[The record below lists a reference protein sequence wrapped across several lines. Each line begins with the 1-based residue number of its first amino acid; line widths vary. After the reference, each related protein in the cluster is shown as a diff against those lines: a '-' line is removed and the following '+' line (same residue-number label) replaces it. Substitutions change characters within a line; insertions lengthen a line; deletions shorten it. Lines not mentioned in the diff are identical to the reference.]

1 MSGASVGTE
10 LSASPAI
17 AVARN
22 SFFSSPSAYELQRLA
37 NIERN
42 NEQLRA
48 LGIQPMSSV
57 LPKTHA
63 SSTEPKMRER
73 RPEPREPSRHSGRL
87 QQASYVAPSYNEN
100 DTFRLGSKRKQEREA
115 PPCKKS
121 ARVAAAGHLDNWD
134 SLSIHVAPAAD
145 ALDTAMAT
153 VQGARI
159 PSFAARFPLRH
170 HAHAFSCAS

>member
-48 LGIQPMSSV
+48 LNIRPMSSV

-63 SSTEPKMRER
+63 SSREPKMAVR

-115 PPCKKS
+115 PPCNKS
-121 ARVAAAGHLDNWD
+121 ARVAAAGHLDDWD

-159 PSFAARFPLRH
+159 PSPAARFPLRH

>member
-1 MSGASVGTE
+1 MSEASVGTE
-10 LSASPAI
+10 LSAPPAI
-17 AVARN
+17 AVATN
-22 SFFSSPSAYELQRLA
+22 SSSSPLSAYELQRQA
-37 NIERN
+37 NIKRN

-48 LGIQPMSSV
+48 LGIPPMSSV

-63 SSTEPKMRER
+63 SSTEPKVRVR

-87 QQASYVAPSYNEN
+87 RQASYVAPSYNEN
-100 DTFRLGSKRKQEREA
+100 DTFPRLGSKRKQEREA
-115 PPCKKS
+115 AQRKKS
-121 ARVAAAGHLDNWD
+121 ARVATGHLDDWD
-134 SLSIHVAPAAD
+134 SLSIHVAPAAE
-145 ALDTAMAT
+145 ALATAMAT